1 VVDTAAHVATVAA
14 LHNSCLP
21 GGSLSLDGPDLAY
34 RVQMTTVDTVSALN
48 DYAMGHFTERD
59 RHVLVDRLRSEVG
72 RLLELSDGVDPDSAV
87 PWLGESRVPVAGI
100 LAHILNELSIHG
112 HDIARATRSP
122 WTIPPQDAATFL
134 EYFLVGVIRHG
145 YGRLLDRDEPPRPGR
160 IAVRF
165 QSRYTTPVTLALT
178 DGIVSL
184 AAEADPFD
192 VRVTFDPTV
201 LNLMMFGRVSKARA
215 VLAGKVVVTG
225 RRPWRL
231 PAFLQTLRMPS

>member
-1 VVDTAAHVATVAA
+1 
-14 LHNSCLP
+14 
-21 GGSLSLDGPDLAY
+21 
-34 RVQMTTVDTVSALN
+34 MTTVDTVSALN

-72 RLLELSDGVDPDSAV
+72 RLLELSDGVDPDAAV

-112 HDIARATRSP
+112 HDIARTTGSP
-122 WTIPPQDAATFL
+122 WTIPPPDAATFL
-134 EYFLVGVIRHG
+134 EFFLVGVIRHG
-145 YGRLLDRDEPPRPGR
+145 YGRLLDRDDRPRPGR

-178 DGIVSL
+178 DGVVSITGD
-184 AAEADPFD
+184 AEPFD
-192 VRVTFDPTV
+192 VKVSFDPTV
-201 LNLMMFGRVSKARA
+201 LNLMMFGRMSKARA
-215 VLAGKVVVTG
+215 VLTGKVVVTG